1 MLEGLMLGCSVRR
14 LGLGVLAF
22 LLAGCASG
30 PSQTYSPLDA
40 SSGDDGTT
48 ADAAQDSKGDGA
60 PPKDGDSA
68 DAGDA
73 AATDG
78 GDAAITDGATPKD
91 GPSDAPP
98 PVYAAT
104 KPIGANI
111 PYLFLGFLGT
121 APGGASG
128 ATSSLA
134 DAKAAGIT
142 HVRFIASGFYPTDM
156 TTGMG
161 WVADPADYWAAMDA
175 TVAAAGAAG
184 IKLVPSILWNLYLFP
199 DINSEP
205 TGQLFV
211 KGSTTRTM
219 AEQYITQLV
228 TRYASS
234 DGILYWE
241 IGNELNLSADIDVST
256 CDVCEGGA
264 NYCAGLDPPRG
275 TPCSRTAADEIYSC
289 NTCRGATTN
298 QEDLGQFSA
307 DIAALIGGLD
317 TKHPVSSGDSYPRS
331 YAWHL
336 AATPCPA
343 CDYTLDSKSDYQ
355 SALLKLHPTGVDV
368 VSVHH
373 YPSSDLARFGSNDAT
388 GGALLALTQQIASGA
403 GKTLYVGEFGEPRS
417 GTVNCHGTLGCGGEP
432 SWAQSRWVLDDLLGS
447 SVSSA
452 AIWGFDFFQYCAAV
466 PTCSSVIPTD
476 DIVASLTAHNAAM
489 GACGADGGAVG
500 DAGGPNGACPIGSCV
515 GPVCTPEQG
524 STFGLDSSS
533 AVSAWTVFTNCTG
546 CTAGAATFES
556 VDAGGGY
563 LTVASNTL
571 PCTGSCTNP
580 GVYALSPQ
588 FPMTDPHALVRFDA
602 RSSSGTAVVDFIPYD
617 STGTELAHTPMP
629 VTQGASFT
637 SSALWF
643 ALPAGTVTAAV
654 RFELTAPSSTLD
666 VDDVAIVSEP

>member
-1 MLEGLMLGCSVRR
+1 MLGSSARC
-14 LGLGVLAF
+14 LALEVLAV
-22 LLAGCASG
+22 LIAGCASG
-30 PSQTYSPLDA
+30 PSQTYAPVDA
-40 SSGDDGTT
+40 STGDDAT
-48 ADAAQDSKGDGA
+48 ATDAASQDAKGEAA
-60 PPKDGDSA
+60 PAKDGSST
-68 DAGDA
+68 DA
-73 AATDG
+73 ADGSATDG
-78 GDAAITDGATPKD
+78 GDGGITDGATASDAP
-91 GPSDAPP
+91 PDAPP

-121 APGGASG
+121 APGGPSA

-156 TTGMG
+156 TTGSG
-161 WVADPADYWAAMDA
+161 WVADPTAYWAAMDA

-199 DINSEP
+199 DINSQA
-205 TGQLFV
+205 TSQLFV

-219 AEQYITQLV
+219 AEKYITELV
-228 TRYASS
+228 SRYATSN
-234 DGILYWE
+234 GILYWE
-241 IGNELNLSADIDVST
+241 IGNELNLAADLDVSSCNV
-256 CDVCEGGA
+256 CDGGA

-275 TPCSRTAADEIYSC
+275 TPCSRTTADEIYSC

-307 DIAALIGGLD
+307 DIAALIGGID
-317 TKHPVSSGDSYPRS
+317 TKHPVSSGNSYPRS

-336 AATPCPA
+336 AATPCPV
-343 CDYTLDSKSDYQ
+343 CDYTLDSKTDYQ
-355 SALLKLHPTGVDV
+355 NALLQLHPTGVNV

-388 GGALLALTQQIASGA
+388 GGALLSLTQQIAAGN

-417 GTVNCHGTLGCGGEP
+417 GTVNCNGTLSCPGEP

-447 SVSSA
+447 SVPSA

-466 PTCSSVIPTD
+466 PTCDSVIPTD
-476 DIVASLTAHNAAM
+476 DIVASLTAHNAATT
-489 GACGADGGAVG
+489 ACGADGGAIG
-500 DAGGPNGACPIGSCV
+500 DAGGPDGACPIGSCV
-515 GPVCTPEQG
+515 GPVCTPEPG

-533 AVSAWTVFTNCTG
+533 SVSAWTLFTNCTG
-546 CTAGAATFES
+546 CTPGTDAFEGF
-556 VDAGGGY
+556 DAGGGY
-563 LTVASNTL
+563 LTMASNTL
-571 PCTGSCTNP
+571 PCSGACTNP
-580 GVYALSPQ
+580 GVYALSPK
-588 FPMTDPHALVRFDA
+588 FPMADPHALVRFDA
-602 RSSSGTAVVDFIPYD
+602 RSSSTTAVVDFIPYD

-643 ALPAGTVTAAV
+643 ALPPGTATAAV
-654 RFELTAPSSTLD
+654 RFELTSPSSTLD
-666 VDDVAIVSEP
+666 VDDVAVVSEP